1 MGLAAFGLYSCYD
14 ITIKGLAGPGA
25 IGPMQ
30 VLFCAGG
37 FALPMVLAHLLLTG
51 QGGSLLPV
59 LPRWTAF
66 RIVVTLL
73 NGTLGA
79 YAFTVLPLAQ
89 CYAVFFLMPLLIS
102 GLAVPLLG
110 EHMDLPRGL
119 AILGGLVGVA
129 VALRPG
135 SAPLGIGH
143 LAAMASATL
152 GACNYSVILKT
163 GEIEVHADKLTIFN
177 RSETPPWAISPADG
191 AWARHVLHGWFEMM
205 DLSKPLIAQ
214 VHGWCLAGGTE
225 LASACDLVYVAE
237 DAQIGYPPVRSMS
250 SPDMVWQPWLMGMR
264 RAMEAM
270 LTGDSMSGTD
280 AVAAGFAN
288 RAFPVGDLDD
298 AVLSMAER
306 VAKVAPELQAINKRV
321 VHRAM
326 ETMGMRD
333 GMKATA
339 DLNALGFHQ
348 RASREYF
355 AALSK
360 NVTEAL
366 SARDG
371 DFGDYRES

>member
-152 GACNYSVILKT
+152 GACNYIVIRKT
-163 GEIEVHADKLTIFN
+163 GEIERPGVLLLYPMAAQFLAMGIAMFWLW
-177 RSETPPWAISPADG
+177 RPMSAG
-191 AWARHVLHGWFEMM
+191 AVGMTFLMALQLLGGG
-205 DLSKPLIAQ
+205 LLILGA
-214 VHGWCLAGGTE
+214 
-225 LASACDLVYVAE
+225 Y
-237 DAQIGYPPVRSMS
+237 
-250 SPDMVWQPWLMGMR
+250 R
-264 RAMEAM
+264 RAPVIV
-270 LTGDSMSGTD
+270 
-280 AVAAGFAN
+280 VAPMQYSQIIWA
-288 RAFPVGDLDD
+288 
-298 AVLSMAER
+298 AVLGWVVFAEKIDR
-306 VAKVAPELQAINKRV
+306 PTAIGIGIVIASGLFLLSRSTAQQSRSQADP
-321 VHRAM
+321 
-326 ETMGMRD
+326 T
-333 GMKATA
+333 
-339 DLNALGFHQ
+339 
-348 RASREYF
+348 
-355 AALSK
+355 
-360 NVTEAL
+360 
-366 SARDG
+366 
-371 DFGDYRES
+371 